1 MKAFTF
7 NILGRK
13 YPVESHLESKETEK
27 INEIIMQNVAK
38 LEIQYPNADK
48 IDILVFY
55 LIELC
60 EKLVNLE
67 KILQQK
73 KETQSVLSHK
83 IKKIQQQVN
92 KEIEKLTNMD

>member
-13 YPVESHLESKETEK
+13 YPVESHLEPKETEK
-27 INEIIMQNVAK
+27 INERITQDVAK
-38 LEIQYPNADK
+38 LEIQYPNADR

-67 KILQQK
+67 KVLQQK
-73 KETQSVLSHK
+73 KETQDVLSHK
-83 IKKIQQQVN
+83 IKKIRQQVN
-92 KEIEKLTNMD
+92 KEIEKLTNLD

>member
-27 INEIIMQNVAK
+27 INEIITQDVAK
-38 LEIQYPNADK
+38 LEIRYPNADR